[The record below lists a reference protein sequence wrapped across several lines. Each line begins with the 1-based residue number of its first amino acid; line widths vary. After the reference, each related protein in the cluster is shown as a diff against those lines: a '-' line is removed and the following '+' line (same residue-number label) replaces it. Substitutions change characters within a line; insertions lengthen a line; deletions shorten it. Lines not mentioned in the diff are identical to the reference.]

1 MNPSQKLTKK
11 TVSQF
16 FQSSVSIYLARL
28 PSYMNFITPRIILM
42 PFPTPEFRGQ
52 MSAYLNTHHNRKYMV
67 WNLSEHSY
75 EPEIFSAQVI
85 DYIFIGYPNP
95 PLEVLF
101 ALCNSIKAWLDTDI
115 DNIAVIHCQATRC
128 RSIMVL
134 ACFLAWNSSH
144 FETCGA
150 ALDDLCKSLKLNKSE
165 LMFPSQ
171 FRYMGYIDRILNGE
185 RVRVI

>member
-1 MNPSQKLTKK
+1 
-11 TVSQF
+11 
-16 FQSSVSIYLARL
+16 
-28 PSYMNFITPRIILM
+28 
-42 PFPTPEFRGQ
+42 

-75 EPEIFSAQVI
+75 QAEIFSTQVI

-101 ALCNSIKAWLDTDI
+101 ALCNSIKAWLDTDP

-128 RSIMVL
+128 RSIMIL
-134 ACFLAWNSSH
+134 ACFLAWNNSQ
-144 FETCGA
+144 FETSTA
-150 ALDDLCKSLKLNKSE
+150 ALGNLCKTLKLNISE

-171 FRYMGYIDRILNGE
+171 LRYMEYVDRILNGE
-185 RVRVI
+185 RVIDKQPVTKRITIDRIILNGIPDIEKGDGPCIRPYLQIFKGSDMVYSSSVK